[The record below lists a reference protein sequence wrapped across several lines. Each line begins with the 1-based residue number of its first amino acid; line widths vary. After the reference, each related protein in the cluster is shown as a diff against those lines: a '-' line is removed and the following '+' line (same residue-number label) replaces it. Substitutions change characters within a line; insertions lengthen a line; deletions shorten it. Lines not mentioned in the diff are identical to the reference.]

1 MSQFPGDEGS
11 KFLAG
16 TLGGPGYGEFPLGS
30 AGPRIDPRDPR
41 YIPPPQPGS
50 GTNLDGLESLLRMPN
65 PGFDGDMIPH
75 PQPPRMDVGEPVRP
89 PLGSI
94 VARPGIMPGE
104 MDFPRPRFPDPMP
117 RFPEPTPMPRP
128 MPGQPDQ
135 RMPPRPPGAGSLF
148 DTPDKNDYNRLLAN
162 AYQDQYRNAP
172 SPYAAQADYLMN
184 RPVFDRGPRT
194 DDPMFAFRAKDDPF
208 AAMRRQQPVRDEA
221 NAAAAAAAKAQQ
233 DKLAADEAAAAQA
246 ALDATTA
253 EEAAAAKA
261 EQERIAAE
269 KAIAAQ
275 AETDRVAA
283 EAAAAQAAETA
294 AAAAAQEEAAAAA
307 AATQAAAEAESL
319 RIAQEA
325 EAQRQAALQARLDAM
340 EGQFGDFTGRFGNF
354 DPATIQA
361 NIAAAQAAS
370 AANAATIADTPAVDP
385 DLAARIAE
393 MQGQFGDFS
402 GILDGFD
409 PAALQA
415 NIAAAQASAD
425 ANSATIADTP
435 AVNPDLAARIAEM
448 QGQFGDFSGRF
459 NNFDPAALR
468 AQIEGL
474 SLGDGAGIGNEG
486 GATAPGFVA
495 PTDRTVQKSREG
507 IVNRDLGGMDKDAIR
522 ARIEALQGGT
532 PSPKIDPESL
542 FSDPGLGGGRA
553 PTPAPRVDNPR
564 VMPGP
569 VPGPAPVVPRPG
581 TVPKPKIDPDSLF
594 SDPGL
599 GGGPVPRPGPAPRVD
614 NPRVMPAP
622 VPGPAP
628 VVPSAPSGDFQSN
641 VDFMN
646 QMATKNAQVGS
657 DGQAVMP
664 SFTYDAATNEYVRD
678 SSAFGLTGDAAITRY
693 SPEEFQQE
701 FGRTLSKQGSAAPKP
716 KTMPKSAPKVIAGP
730 KPKVIVDPV
739 NPKPKPVP
747 RGKITD
753 RRKAKRGRR

>member
-1 MSQFPGDEGS
+1 MSQMPGDMGS
-11 KFLAG
+11 IILARNNSPEDFKRFQELNLPEPNLPRPG
-16 TLGGPGYGEFPLGS
+16 GEMPQMRTMDFQDANRNGIDDRDEATGGPAPMPGGPVMGYPEQRF
-30 AGPRIDPRDPR
+30 
-41 YIPPPQPGS
+41 PQPQPLPG
-50 GTNLDGLESLLRMPN
+50 GGLFDRLQPVKP
-65 PGFDGDMIPH
+65 PGL
-75 PQPPRMDVGEPVRP
+75 PQPPRMDVGEPVSP
-89 PLGSI
+89 PPGSI

-294 AAAAAQEEAAAAA
+294 AAAAAQKEAADAA

-319 RIAQEA
+319 RIAKEA
-325 EAQRQAALQARLDAM
+325 ENQRQADLQERLAAM
-340 EGQFGDFTGRFGNF
+340 EGQFGDFNGRFGGF
-354 DPATIQA
+354 DPAAIQA

-385 DLAARIAE
+385 DLQSRIDA
-393 MQGQFGDFS
+393 MQGQ
-402 GILDGFD
+402 L
-409 PAALQA
+409 
-415 NIAAAQASAD
+415 
-425 ANSATIADTP
+425 
-435 AVNPDLAARIAEM
+435 
-448 QGQFGDFSGRF
+448 GDFSGRF
-459 NNFDPAALR
+459 GGFDPAALR

-522 ARIEALQGGT
+522 ARIDALQGGT

-542 FSDPGLGGGRA
+542 FSDPGLGGGQKGMPPLRQVK
-553 PTPAPRVDNPR
+553 PFDTK
-564 VMPGP
+564 VMPGEPQGP
-569 VPGPAPVVPRPG
+569 VIEGPGFTNPAP
-581 TVPKPKIDPDSLF
+581 
-594 SDPGL
+594 
-599 GGGPVPRPGPAPRVD
+599 
-614 NPRVMPAP
+614 
-622 VPGPAP
+622 
-628 VVPSAPSGDFQSN
+628 APSGDFQSN

>member
-1 MSQFPGDEGS
+1 MPGDMGS
-11 KFLAG
+11 IILKQASDRRQLERALKG
-16 TLGGPGYGEFPLGS
+16 TNMEMPQMRTMEFRDRNGNGIDDRDEATGGPAPMPGGPVMGYPEQRF
-30 AGPRIDPRDPR
+30 
-41 YIPPPQPGS
+41 PQPQPLPG
-50 GTNLDGLESLLRMPN
+50 GGLFDRLQPVKP
-65 PGFDGDMIPH
+65 PGL
-75 PQPPRMDVGEPVRP
+75 PQPPRMDVGEPVSP

-94 VARPGIMPGE
+94 VARPGI
-104 MDFPRPRFPDPMP
+104 
-117 RFPEPTPMPRP
+117 

-294 AAAAAQEEAAAAA
+294 AAAAAQKEAADAA

-319 RIAQEA
+319 RIAKEA
-325 EAQRQAALQARLDAM
+325 ENQRQADLQARLAAM
-340 EGQFGDFTGRFGNF
+340 EGQFGDFNGRFGNF
-354 DPATIQA
+354 DPAAIQA

-385 DLAARIAE
+385 DLAARIEA
-393 MQGQFGDFS
+393 MQGQLGGFG
-402 GILDGFD
+402 GILDG
-409 PAALQA
+409 
-415 NIAAAQASAD
+415 
-425 ANSATIADTP
+425 
-435 AVNPDLAARIAEM
+435 
-448 QGQFGDFSGRF
+448 
-459 NNFDPAALR
+459 FDPAALR

-474 SLGDGAGIGNEG
+474 SLGDGAGIGSEG

-522 ARIEALQGGT
+522 ARIDALQGGT
-532 PSPKIDPESL
+532 PKPQIDPS
-542 FSDPGLGGGRA
+542 
-553 PTPAPRVDNPR
+553 
-564 VMPGP
+564 
-569 VPGPAPVVPRPG
+569 
-581 TVPKPKIDPDSLF
+581 SLF

-622 VPGPAP
+622 AP
-628 VVPSAPSGDFQSN
+628 APSGDFQSN

-646 QMATKNAQVGS
+646 QMATQNAQVGS

-664 SFTYDAATNEYVRD
+664 SYSYDPATNEYVRD
-678 SSAFGLTGDAAITRY
+678 SSAFGLTGDTAITRY

-739 NPKPKPVP
+739 KPKKKAVP

-753 RRKAKRGRR
+753 RRTKRRGR

>member
-1 MSQFPGDEGS
+1 MSQMPGDMGS
-11 KFLAG
+11 IILKQASDRRQLERALKG
-16 TLGGPGYGEFPLGS
+16 TNMEMPQMRTMEFRDRNGNGIDDRDEATGGPAPMPGGPVMGYPEQRF
-30 AGPRIDPRDPR
+30 
-41 YIPPPQPGS
+41 PQPQPLPG
-50 GTNLDGLESLLRMPN
+50 GGLFDRLQPVKP
-65 PGFDGDMIPH
+65 PGL
-75 PQPPRMDVGEPVRP
+75 PQPPRMDVGEPVSP

-94 VARPGIMPGE
+94 VARPGI
-104 MDFPRPRFPDPMP
+104 
-117 RFPEPTPMPRP
+117 

-294 AAAAAQEEAAAAA
+294 AAAAAQKEAADAA
-307 AATQAAAEAESL
+307 AATQADAEAESL
-319 RIAQEA
+319 RIAKEA
-325 EAQRQAALQARLDAM
+325 ENQRQADLQARLAAM
-340 EGQFGDFTGRFGNF
+340 EGQFGDFNGRFGNF
-354 DPATIQA
+354 DPAAIQA

-385 DLAARIAE
+385 DLQSRIDA
-393 MQGQFGDFS
+393 MQGQ
-402 GILDGFD
+402 L
-409 PAALQA
+409 
-415 NIAAAQASAD
+415 
-425 ANSATIADTP
+425 
-435 AVNPDLAARIAEM
+435 
-448 QGQFGDFSGRF
+448 GDFSGRF
-459 NNFDPAALR
+459 GGFDPAALR

-507 IVNRDLGGMDKDAIR
+507 VVGRNLGGMDKDAIR
-522 ARIEALQGGT
+522 ARIDALQGGT
-532 PSPKIDPESL
+532 PKPQIDPS
-542 FSDPGLGGGRA
+542 
-553 PTPAPRVDNPR
+553 
-564 VMPGP
+564 
-569 VPGPAPVVPRPG
+569 
-581 TVPKPKIDPDSLF
+581 SLF

-622 VPGPAP
+622 AP
-628 VVPSAPSGDFQSN
+628 APSGDFQSN

-646 QMATKNAQVGS
+646 QMATQNAQVGS

-664 SFTYDAATNEYVRD
+664 SYSYDPATNEYVRD
-678 SSAFGLTGDAAITRY
+678 SSAFGLTGDTAITRY

>member
-1 MSQFPGDEGS
+1 MPGDMGS
-11 KFLAG
+11 IILARNNSPEDFKRYQELNLPDVNLPRPG
-16 TLGGPGYGEFPLGS
+16 GEMPQMRTMEFRDRNGNGIDDRDEATGGPAPMPGGPVMGYPEQRF
-30 AGPRIDPRDPR
+30 
-41 YIPPPQPGS
+41 PQPQPLPG
-50 GTNLDGLESLLRMPN
+50 GGLFDRLQPVKP
-65 PGFDGDMIPH
+65 PGL
-75 PQPPRMDVGEPVRP
+75 PQPPRMDVGEPVSP

-94 VARPGIMPGE
+94 VARPGI
-104 MDFPRPRFPDPMP
+104 
-117 RFPEPTPMPRP
+117 

-294 AAAAAQEEAAAAA
+294 AAAAAQKEAADAA
-307 AATQAAAEAESL
+307 AATQADAEAESL
-319 RIAQEA
+319 RIAKEA
-325 EAQRQAALQARLDAM
+325 ENQRQADLQARLAAM
-340 EGQFGDFTGRFGNF
+340 EGQFGDFNGRFGNF
-354 DPATIQA
+354 DPAAIQA

-385 DLAARIAE
+385 DLQSRIDA
-393 MQGQFGDFS
+393 MQGQ
-402 GILDGFD
+402 L
-409 PAALQA
+409 
-415 NIAAAQASAD
+415 
-425 ANSATIADTP
+425 
-435 AVNPDLAARIAEM
+435 
-448 QGQFGDFSGRF
+448 GDFSGRF
-459 NNFDPAALR
+459 GGFDPAALR

-507 IVNRDLGGMDKDAIR
+507 VVGRNLGGMDKDAIR
-522 ARIEALQGGT
+522 ARIDALQGGT
-532 PSPKIDPESL
+532 PKPQIDPS
-542 FSDPGLGGGRA
+542 
-553 PTPAPRVDNPR
+553 
-564 VMPGP
+564 
-569 VPGPAPVVPRPG
+569 
-581 TVPKPKIDPDSLF
+581 SLF

-622 VPGPAP
+622 AP
-628 VVPSAPSGDFQSN
+628 APSGDFQSN

-646 QMATKNAQVGS
+646 QMATQNAQVGS

-664 SFTYDAATNEYVRD
+664 SYSYDPATNEYVRD
-678 SSAFGLTGDAAITRY
+678 SSAFGLTGDTAITRY

-739 NPKPKPVP
+739 KPKKKAVP

>member
-1 MSQFPGDEGS
+1 MSQMPGDMGS
-11 KFLAG
+11 IILARNNSPEDFKRFQELNLPEPNLPRPG
-16 TLGGPGYGEFPLGS
+16 GEMPQMRTMDFQDANRNGIDDRDEATGGPAPMPGGPVMGYPEQRF
-30 AGPRIDPRDPR
+30 
-41 YIPPPQPGS
+41 PQPQPLPG
-50 GTNLDGLESLLRMPN
+50 GGLFDRLQPVKP
-65 PGFDGDMIPH
+65 PGL
-75 PQPPRMDVGEPVRP
+75 PQPPRMDVGEPVSP

-94 VARPGIMPGE
+94 VARPGI
-104 MDFPRPRFPDPMP
+104 
-117 RFPEPTPMPRP
+117 

-148 DTPDKNDYNRLLAN
+148 DTPNKNDYNRLLAN

-294 AAAAAQEEAAAAA
+294 AAAAAQKEAADAA

-319 RIAQEA
+319 RIAKEA
-325 EAQRQAALQARLDAM
+325 ENQRQADLQARLAAM
-340 EGQFGDFTGRFGNF
+340 EGQFGDFNGRFGNF
-354 DPATIQA
+354 DPAAIQA

-385 DLAARIAE
+385 DLQSRIDA
-393 MQGQFGDFS
+393 MQGQ
-402 GILDGFD
+402 L
-409 PAALQA
+409 
-415 NIAAAQASAD
+415 
-425 ANSATIADTP
+425 
-435 AVNPDLAARIAEM
+435 
-448 QGQFGDFSGRF
+448 GDFSGRF
-459 NNFDPAALR
+459 GGFDPAALR

-507 IVNRDLGGMDKDAIR
+507 VVGRNLGGMDKDAIR
-522 ARIEALQGGT
+522 ARIDALQGGT
-532 PSPKIDPESL
+532 PKPQIDPS
-542 FSDPGLGGGRA
+542 
-553 PTPAPRVDNPR
+553 
-564 VMPGP
+564 
-569 VPGPAPVVPRPG
+569 
-581 TVPKPKIDPDSLF
+581 SLF

-622 VPGPAP
+622 AP
-628 VVPSAPSGDFQSN
+628 APSGDFQSN

-646 QMATKNAQVGS
+646 QMATQNAQVGS

-664 SFTYDAATNEYVRD
+664 SYSYDPATNEYVRD
-678 SSAFGLTGDAAITRY
+678 SSAFGLTGDTAITRY

-753 RRKAKRGRR
+753 RRKTKRGRR

>member
-1 MSQFPGDEGS
+1 MSQMPGDMGS
-11 KFLAG
+11 IILARNNSPEDFKRYQELNLPDVNLPRPG
-16 TLGGPGYGEFPLGS
+16 GEMPQMRTMEFRDRNGNGIDDRDEATGGPAPMPGGPVMGYPEQRF
-30 AGPRIDPRDPR
+30 
-41 YIPPPQPGS
+41 PQPQPLPG
-50 GTNLDGLESLLRMPN
+50 GGLFDRLQPVKP
-65 PGFDGDMIPH
+65 PGL
-75 PQPPRMDVGEPVRP
+75 PQPPRMDVGEPVSP

-94 VARPGIMPGE
+94 VARPGI
-104 MDFPRPRFPDPMP
+104 
-117 RFPEPTPMPRP
+117 

-148 DTPDKNDYNRLLAN
+148 DTPNKNDYNRLLAN

-294 AAAAAQEEAAAAA
+294 AAAAAQKEAADAA

-319 RIAQEA
+319 RIAKEA
-325 EAQRQAALQARLDAM
+325 ENQRQADLQARLAAM
-340 EGQFGDFTGRFGNF
+340 EGQFGDFNGRFGNF
-354 DPATIQA
+354 DPAAIQA

-385 DLAARIAE
+385 DLQSRIDA
-393 MQGQFGDFS
+393 MQGQ
-402 GILDGFD
+402 L
-409 PAALQA
+409 
-415 NIAAAQASAD
+415 
-425 ANSATIADTP
+425 
-435 AVNPDLAARIAEM
+435 
-448 QGQFGDFSGRF
+448 GDFSGRF
-459 NNFDPAALR
+459 GGFDPAALR

-507 IVNRDLGGMDKDAIR
+507 VVGRNLGGMDKDAIR
-522 ARIEALQGGT
+522 ARIDALQGGT
-532 PSPKIDPESL
+532 PKPQIDPS
-542 FSDPGLGGGRA
+542 
-553 PTPAPRVDNPR
+553 
-564 VMPGP
+564 
-569 VPGPAPVVPRPG
+569 
-581 TVPKPKIDPDSLF
+581 SLF

-622 VPGPAP
+622 AP
-628 VVPSAPSGDFQSN
+628 APSGDFQSN

-646 QMATKNAQVGS
+646 QMATQNAQVGS

-664 SFTYDAATNEYVRD
+664 SYSYDPATNEYVRD
-678 SSAFGLTGDAAITRY
+678 SSAFGLTGDTAITRY

>member
-1 MSQFPGDEGS
+1 MSQMPGDMGS
-11 KFLAG
+11 IILKQASDRRQLERALKG
-16 TLGGPGYGEFPLGS
+16 TNMEMPQMRTMEFRDRNGNGIDDRDEATGGPAPMPGGPVMGYPEQRF
-30 AGPRIDPRDPR
+30 
-41 YIPPPQPGS
+41 PQPQPLPG
-50 GTNLDGLESLLRMPN
+50 GGLFDRLQPVKP
-65 PGFDGDMIPH
+65 PGL
-75 PQPPRMDVGEPVRP
+75 PQPPRMDVGEPVSP

-94 VARPGIMPGE
+94 VARPGI
-104 MDFPRPRFPDPMP
+104 
-117 RFPEPTPMPRP
+117 

-294 AAAAAQEEAAAAA
+294 AAAAAQKEAADAA

-319 RIAQEA
+319 RIAKEA
-325 EAQRQAALQARLDAM
+325 ENQRQADLQARLAAM
-340 EGQFGDFTGRFGNF
+340 EGQFGDFNGRFGNF
-354 DPATIQA
+354 DPAAIQA

-385 DLAARIAE
+385 DLQSRIDA
-393 MQGQFGDFS
+393 MQGQ
-402 GILDGFD
+402 L
-409 PAALQA
+409 
-415 NIAAAQASAD
+415 
-425 ANSATIADTP
+425 
-435 AVNPDLAARIAEM
+435 
-448 QGQFGDFSGRF
+448 GDFSGRF
-459 NNFDPAALR
+459 GGFDPAALR

-522 ARIEALQGGT
+522 ARIDALQGGT
-532 PSPKIDPESL
+532 PKPQIDPS
-542 FSDPGLGGGRA
+542 
-553 PTPAPRVDNPR
+553 
-564 VMPGP
+564 
-569 VPGPAPVVPRPG
+569 
-581 TVPKPKIDPDSLF
+581 SLF

-622 VPGPAP
+622 AP
-628 VVPSAPSGDFQSN
+628 APSGDFQSN

-646 QMATKNAQVGS
+646 QMATQNAQVGS

-664 SFTYDAATNEYVRD
+664 SYSYDPATNEYVRD
-678 SSAFGLTGDAAITRY
+678 SSAFGLTGDTAITRY

-753 RRKAKRGRR
+753 RRKTKRGRR

>member
-1 MSQFPGDEGS
+1 MSQMPGDMGS
-11 KFLAG
+11 IILARNNSPEDFKRFQELNLPEPNLPRPG
-16 TLGGPGYGEFPLGS
+16 GEMPQMRTMEFRDRNGNGIDDRDEATGGPAPMPGGPVMGYPEQRF
-30 AGPRIDPRDPR
+30 
-41 YIPPPQPGS
+41 PQPQPLPG
-50 GTNLDGLESLLRMPN
+50 GGLFDRLQPVKP
-65 PGFDGDMIPH
+65 PGL

-294 AAAAAQEEAAAAA
+294 AAAAAQKEAADAA

-319 RIAQEA
+319 RIAKEA
-325 EAQRQAALQARLDAM
+325 ENQRQADLQARLAAM
-340 EGQFGDFTGRFGNF
+340 EGQFGDFNGRFGNF
-354 DPATIQA
+354 DPAAIQA

-385 DLAARIAE
+385 DLQSRIDA
-393 MQGQFGDFS
+393 MQGQ
-402 GILDGFD
+402 L
-409 PAALQA
+409 
-415 NIAAAQASAD
+415 
-425 ANSATIADTP
+425 
-435 AVNPDLAARIAEM
+435 
-448 QGQFGDFSGRF
+448 GDFSGRF
-459 NNFDPAALR
+459 GGFDPAALR

-507 IVNRDLGGMDKDAIR
+507 VVGRNLGGMDKDAIR
-522 ARIEALQGGT
+522 ARIDALQGGT
-532 PSPKIDPESL
+532 PKPQIDPSSL
-542 FSDPGLGGGRA
+542 FSDPGLGGGQKGMPPLRQVK
-553 PTPAPRVDNPR
+553 PFDTK
-564 VMPGP
+564 VMPGEPQGP
-569 VPGPAPVVPRPG
+569 VIEGPGFTNPAP
-581 TVPKPKIDPDSLF
+581 
-594 SDPGL
+594 
-599 GGGPVPRPGPAPRVD
+599 
-614 NPRVMPAP
+614 
-622 VPGPAP
+622 
-628 VVPSAPSGDFQSN
+628 APSGDFQSN

>member
-1 MSQFPGDEGS
+1 MSQMPGDMGS
-11 KFLAG
+11 IILARNNSPEDFKRYQELNLPDVNLPRPG
-16 TLGGPGYGEFPLGS
+16 GEMPQMRTMEFRDRNGNGIDDRDEATGGPAPMPGGPVMGYPEQRF
-30 AGPRIDPRDPR
+30 
-41 YIPPPQPGS
+41 PQPQPLPG
-50 GTNLDGLESLLRMPN
+50 GGLFDRLQPVKP
-65 PGFDGDMIPH
+65 PGL
-75 PQPPRMDVGEPVRP
+75 PQPPRMDVGEPVSP

-94 VARPGIMPGE
+94 VARPGI
-104 MDFPRPRFPDPMP
+104 
-117 RFPEPTPMPRP
+117 

-148 DTPDKNDYNRLLAN
+148 DTPNKNDYNRLLAN

-294 AAAAAQEEAAAAA
+294 ASAAAQKEAADAA

-319 RIAQEA
+319 RIAKEA
-325 EAQRQAALQARLDAM
+325 ENQRQADLQARLAAM
-340 EGQFGDFTGRFGNF
+340 EGQFGDFNGRFGNF
-354 DPATIQA
+354 DPAAIQA

-385 DLAARIAE
+385 DLQSRIDA
-393 MQGQFGDFS
+393 MQGQ
-402 GILDGFD
+402 L
-409 PAALQA
+409 
-415 NIAAAQASAD
+415 
-425 ANSATIADTP
+425 
-435 AVNPDLAARIAEM
+435 
-448 QGQFGDFSGRF
+448 GDFSGRF
-459 NNFDPAALR
+459 GGFDPAALR

-507 IVNRDLGGMDKDAIR
+507 VVGRNLGGMDKDAIR
-522 ARIEALQGGT
+522 ARIDALQGGT
-532 PSPKIDPESL
+532 PKPQIDPS
-542 FSDPGLGGGRA
+542 
-553 PTPAPRVDNPR
+553 
-564 VMPGP
+564 
-569 VPGPAPVVPRPG
+569 
-581 TVPKPKIDPDSLF
+581 SLF

-622 VPGPAP
+622 AP
-628 VVPSAPSGDFQSN
+628 APSGDFQSN

-646 QMATKNAQVGS
+646 QMATQNAQVGS

-664 SFTYDAATNEYVRD
+664 SYSYDPATNEYVRD
-678 SSAFGLTGDAAITRY
+678 SSAFGLTGDTAITRY

>member
-1 MSQFPGDEGS
+1 MSQMPGDMGS
-11 KFLAG
+11 IILARNNSPEDFKRYQELNLPDVNLPRPG
-16 TLGGPGYGEFPLGS
+16 GEMPQMRTMEFRDRNGNGIDDRDEATGGPAPMPGGPVMGYPEQRF
-30 AGPRIDPRDPR
+30 
-41 YIPPPQPGS
+41 PQPQPLPG
-50 GTNLDGLESLLRMPN
+50 GGLFDRLQPVKP
-65 PGFDGDMIPH
+65 PGL
-75 PQPPRMDVGEPVRP
+75 PQPPRMDVGEPVSP

-94 VARPGIMPGE
+94 VARPGI
-104 MDFPRPRFPDPMP
+104 
-117 RFPEPTPMPRP
+117 

-294 AAAAAQEEAAAAA
+294 AAAAAQKEAADAA

-319 RIAQEA
+319 RIAKEA
-325 EAQRQAALQARLDAM
+325 ENQRQADLQARLAAM
-340 EGQFGDFTGRFGNF
+340 EGQFGDFNGRFGNF
-354 DPATIQA
+354 DPAAIQA

-385 DLAARIAE
+385 DLQSRIDA
-393 MQGQFGDFS
+393 MQGQ
-402 GILDGFD
+402 L
-409 PAALQA
+409 
-415 NIAAAQASAD
+415 
-425 ANSATIADTP
+425 
-435 AVNPDLAARIAEM
+435 
-448 QGQFGDFSGRF
+448 GDFSGRF
-459 NNFDPAALR
+459 GGFDPAALR

-507 IVNRDLGGMDKDAIR
+507 VVGRNLGGMDKDAIR
-522 ARIEALQGGT
+522 ARIDALQGGT
-532 PSPKIDPESL
+532 PKPQIDPS
-542 FSDPGLGGGRA
+542 
-553 PTPAPRVDNPR
+553 
-564 VMPGP
+564 
-569 VPGPAPVVPRPG
+569 
-581 TVPKPKIDPDSLF
+581 SLF

-622 VPGPAP
+622 AP
-628 VVPSAPSGDFQSN
+628 APSGDFQSN

-646 QMATKNAQVGS
+646 QMATQNAQVGS

-664 SFTYDAATNEYVRD
+664 SYSYDPATNEYVRD
-678 SSAFGLTGDAAITRY
+678 SSAFGLTGDTAITRY